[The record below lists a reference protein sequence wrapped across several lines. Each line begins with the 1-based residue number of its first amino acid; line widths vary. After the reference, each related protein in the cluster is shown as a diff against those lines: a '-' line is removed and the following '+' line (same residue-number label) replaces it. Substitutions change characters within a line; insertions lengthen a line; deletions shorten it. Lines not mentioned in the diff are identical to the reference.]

1 MTVKTTKNVLVFG
14 IIVTAVFLGTT
25 FVMASPSAA
34 VAPPSEGIARAAF
47 SDDIECIDPLTFA
60 EIECIN
66 EINDTGVVV
75 IERPPVIN
83 QLPVINRP
91 GVGRPGVGRPGFW

>member
-25 FVMASPSAA
+25 FVMASSPSGA

-47 SDDIECIDPLTFA
+47 SDDIVGMPRVALMQRELTDAWLFIREPEPVYPLA
-60 EIECIN
+60 
-66 EINDTGVVV
+66 
-75 IERPPVIN
+75 
-83 QLPVINRP
+83 
-91 GVGRPGVGRPGFW
+91 